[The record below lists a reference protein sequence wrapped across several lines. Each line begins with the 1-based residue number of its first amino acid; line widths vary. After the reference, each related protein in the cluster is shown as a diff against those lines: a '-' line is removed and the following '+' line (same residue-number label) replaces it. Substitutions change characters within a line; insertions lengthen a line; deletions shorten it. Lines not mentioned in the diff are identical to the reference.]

1 MKEQKFV
8 EVKCIGEGWQLEYE
22 RKRVSAQQAVQIVRS
37 GDRVIAVWFNGTTL
51 CEALA
56 ARANELENVTIH
68 SSLPTENS
76 LGLFL
81 EEDIEHA
88 FRNTVEIYIGDY
100 ARIAPTGSD
109 SKKLQFLPGTF
120 SSMFKPFD
128 ERPEECP
135 YTIDVVIVM
144 VSTPDKDGFCSF
156 GSNLWTKRSYCKR
169 ARLVIAQTNERL
181 IRTGGSN
188 FIHVSE
194 IDYFVDGP
202 AIENLEFS
210 TDEREE
216 LIQELLSEAKPE
228 VRALIEAVLPHIER
242 EMLRQ
247 RVVENL
253 AGLEVEEVETR
264 LNALKQRLG
273 IGIDAESGVVEE
285 TDPVAEAIAG
295 YVSQMVKDG
304 DTFQIGTGYPS
315 QLMVRLGAFDDKKD
329 LGIYSE
335 MAAPGFAELV
345 QRGIVTGKYKTF
357 HPGKV
362 TVTSFLG
369 CGPGEL
375 DIVNGNPVF
384 EAYDSEYVLD
394 VRNISQNDNFV
405 AINNAI
411 AVDLTGQI
419 NVETGVGS
427 RMINGHGGLPEMH
440 LGGILSKGG
449 RSLTLLPSTALEG
462 SVSRIVPQ
470 LDQGAVV
477 TIPRYY
483 ADYIITEYG
492 IARLMGKNCRQ
503 RAEAL
508 IDIAHPDFREELGKA
523 ARELFYP

>member
-1 MKEQKFV
+1 MKEEKFV
-8 EVKCIGEGWQLEYE
+8 EAKCIGEGWQSEYE
-22 RKRVSAQQAVQIVRS
+22 RKRVSAQQAVQVVRS
-37 GDRVIAVWFNGTTL
+37 GDRVITPWFNGQL
-51 CEALA
+51 LSEALA
-56 ARANELENVTIH
+56 ERKDELKNVTIH
-68 SSLPTENS
+68 SSWPQENQM
-76 LGLFL
+76 GIFL
-81 EEDIEHA
+81 QEDVENA
-88 FRNTVEIYIGDY
+88 FHNTVEIFIGDY
-100 ARIAPTGSD
+100 ARTAPTGSD

-120 SSMFKPFD
+120 SSMLKPFD

-135 YTIDVVIVM
+135 YTIDVVM
-144 VSTPDKDGFCSF
+144 VVVSPPDKDGFCSF
-156 GSNLWTKRSYCKR
+156 GSGLWTKRSFCKR
-169 ARLVIAQTNERL
+169 ARNVIAQTNERL

-194 IDYFVDGP
+194 IDYFVDSP
-202 AIENLEFS
+202 AVEDLELT
-210 TDEREE
+210 TDERDE
-216 LIQELLSEAKPE
+216 LIRELLSEAKPE
-228 VRALIEAVLPHIER
+228 VRSLIEGILPHIER
-242 EMLRQ
+242 EILRQ
-247 RVVENL
+247 RIVENL

-273 IGIDAESGVVEE
+273 IGELGEGGMAL

-315 QLMVRLGAFDDKKD
+315 QLMVRLGAFDDKHD

-362 TVTSFLG
+362 TVTSYLG
-369 CGPGEL
+369 CGPGEF
-375 DIVNGNPVF
+375 DIIDGNPVF

-394 VRNISQNDNFV
+394 IRNISQNDNFV
-405 AINNAI
+405 AINNAV

-427 RMINGHGGLPEMH
+427 RMLNGHGGLPEMH
-440 LGGILSKGG
+440 MGGILSKGG
-449 RSLTLLPSTALEG
+449 RSLILVPSTALENK
-462 SVSRIVPQ
+462 VSRIVPQ

-492 IARLMGKNCRQ
+492 IARLMGRNCRQ

-508 IDIAHPDFREELGKA
+508 IEIAHPDFREELRRA
-523 ARELFYP
+523 AKGLFYP